1 MNLRELAERI
11 ASGMLKET
19 LMNDFPAEAVARLQ
33 EMSAD
38 EIERQLEQVI
48 QIPLN
53 LSSPVSYEL
62 YQLFYMVSWQQ
73 IFAKLELPAEAKVF
87 EIAAGDT
94 VHVPKALDAYSESA
108 TYVTANLNKALTQ
121 RFIDKTEGLRIG
133 IQVIEDDGVRILN
146 YVPEGSIDVVAFHH
160 AVNDIVQTI
169 ISGIEG
175 IDTVNNDWWTI
186 EPQMLRAVMAYHE
199 RGELKAAVHGDFTR
213 MIETCGKLLRPG
225 GYMVFDNCTFEGYEE
240 IGYSTSFHSA
250 YIELTRQW
258 IQEAELGLEEI
269 RLDGYDSANWWLIL
283 RKA

>member
-11 ASGMLKET
+11 ASGSLKET

-33 EMSAD
+33 EMGVDS
-38 EIERQLEQVI
+38 IEQQLEQVI
-48 QIPLN
+48 QIPLD
-53 LSSPVSYEL
+53 LSGPISYEL

-73 IFAKLELPAEAKVF
+73 LCAKLKLPAEAKVF

-94 VHVPKALDAYSESA
+94 VHIPKALDAYSESA
-108 TYVTANLNKALTQ
+108 SYVTANLNKALTK
-121 RFIDKTEGLRIG
+121 RFIDKTAGLNIG
-133 IQVIEDDGVRILN
+133 IRIIEDDGVRILD
-146 YVPEGSIDVVAFHH
+146 YVPEGTVDVVAFHH

-169 ISGIEG
+169 LSGIEG
-175 IDTVNNDWWTI
+175 IDTVGSDWWSI

-199 RGELKAAVHGDFTR
+199 RGELKAAVYGDFIR
-213 MIETCGKLLRPG
+213 IVETCAKLLKPG
-225 GYMVFDNCTFEGYEE
+225 GYMIFDNCTFEGYED

-258 IQEAELGLEEI
+258 IQEADLGLAEI
-269 RLDGYDSANWWLIL
+269 RLDGYDSAHWWLIL

>member
-11 ASGMLKET
+11 ASGTLKET
-19 LMNDFPAEAVARLQ
+19 FMSDFPDDAVARLQ

-53 LSSPVSYEL
+53 LSKPASYEL
-62 YQLFYMVSWQQ
+62 YQLYYMVSWQQ
-73 IFAKLELPAEAKVF
+73 IFAKLELPADAEVF

-108 TYVTANLNKALTQ
+108 SYVTANLNKALTE
-121 RFIDKTEGLRIG
+121 RFIDKTAGLHIG
-133 IQVIEDDGVRILN
+133 IRVIEDDGVRILD
-146 YVPEGSIDVVAFHH
+146 YVPEGTVDVVAFHH

-169 ISGIEG
+169 LSGVEG
-175 IDTVNNDWWTI
+175 IDTVGSDWWSI

-199 RGELKAAVHGDFTR
+199 RGELKEAVYGDFIR
-213 MIETCGKLLRPG
+213 IIETCAKLLKPG

-258 IQEAELGLEEI
+258 VQEADLGLTET
-269 RLDGYDSANWWLIL
+269 RLDGYDSAHWWLIL